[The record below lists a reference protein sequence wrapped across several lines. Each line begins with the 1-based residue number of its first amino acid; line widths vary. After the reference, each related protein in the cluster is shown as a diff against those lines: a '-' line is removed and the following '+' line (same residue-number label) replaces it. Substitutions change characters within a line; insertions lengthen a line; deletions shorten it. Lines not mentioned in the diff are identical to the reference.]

1 MIEII
6 KIYNQTYGDIL
17 LTLIRVL
24 IGILL
29 IVNEKYVSRRFKYGV
44 IVIYFGMILGGIIS
58 GYFDFS
64 IKGILLGSIIGLIM
78 GCIIVKYHKTDHIA
92 NLLFLLIYF
101 YEIIGCI
108 FYIFNINFSE
118 ILGIYNYD
126 IDYKT
131 IYATIIF
138 SIILT
143 VISYIVFYNKSN
155 FIKIIEENKYF
166 WIGNYFVIGAVVGF
180 GTFPIYGPGD
190 WNEMS
195 IELLNVTDDFQLN
208 CVVMLEIMMLLAYRG
223 YKKSDK

>member
-108 FYIFNINFSE
+108 FYIFNIS
-118 ILGIYNYD
+118 
-126 IDYKT
+126 
-131 IYATIIF
+131 
-138 SIILT
+138 
-143 VISYIVFYNKSN
+143 
-155 FIKIIEENKYF
+155 
-166 WIGNYFVIGAVVGF
+166 
-180 GTFPIYGPGD
+180 
-190 WNEMS
+190 
-195 IELLNVTDDFQLN
+195 
-208 CVVMLEIMMLLAYRG
+208 
-223 YKKSDK
+223 